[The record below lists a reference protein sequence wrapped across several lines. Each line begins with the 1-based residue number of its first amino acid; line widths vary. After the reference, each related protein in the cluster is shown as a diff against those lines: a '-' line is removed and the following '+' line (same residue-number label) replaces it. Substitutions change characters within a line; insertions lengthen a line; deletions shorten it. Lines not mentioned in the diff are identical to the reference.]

1 MLERT
6 AGRSWGLIAQPSSPG
21 ALPPDPDE
29 TRGSIFPMTSANDAQ
44 ALKAL
49 VGADRQQLDAHLAAL
64 DPVPLLLVYTHL
76 SGDESMLERFR
87 PHIKGAWSFEVE
99 VPAYLQAELREK
111 TIATLMDYAENDRP
125 LPPAPD
131 LDRLQRMCD
140 VAVGQVVPPEYMAMV
155 LEELNFDQTDAKTVR
170 FRKPVS
176 QQVLDRYPVLVIGA
190 GYSGLA
196 MAIKLK
202 EAGIPFTVIEKNDDV
217 GGTWYENSYP
227 GVAVDTPNHFY
238 SYSFRAS
245 SDWDHYFAQGPE
257 VIAYI
262 RTVYRES
269 GIADHM
275 RFEQEVLR
283 AVWDEAAAH
292 WIATIRRKDGSTYT
306 LAAKALV
313 SGTGLLN
320 RPSIPAIPGIED
332 FQGPKFHSA
341 RWDHSVD
348 LKGKTVVQ
356 IGTGA
361 SGMQIGPQIA
371 PIAGHLTIFQR
382 SPHWAR
388 KNPLLFATVS
398 DGVKWGLKHI
408 PFYTKWWRFQ
418 LLYATSDG
426 MLPHLRKDP
435 DWPEP
440 ATSLNAFNK
449 EIREQLIA
457 HMRSELGGNEELLAK
472 VTPSFPPY
480 GKRMLRDGNWF
491 RTLTRDNVELVTS
504 GVQRIT
510 ATGVVDKDGVEHPA
524 DVLILATGFKAQ
536 APLYPMEIVGTRGS
550 IRDHWGDDN
559 PRAHLGIT
567 VPDFPNLFILYG
579 PGTNGGHGGSA
590 VFNSECQV
598 RYTMLALRELIEREA
613 DSLDVRRAPFDA
625 YQEIFDAEHAQLV
638 WTHPGVNNW
647 YRNKDGRVVTNS
659 PWRLSH
665 YRNLTAVFDPRDYDI
680 KAAEVTA

>member
-1 MLERT
+1 MSKVDDTQAVR
-6 AGRSWGLIAQPSSPG
+6 
-21 ALPPDPDE
+21 ALAATDPE
-29 TRGSIFPMTSANDAQ
+29 F
-44 ALKAL
+44 
-49 VGADRQQLDAHLAAL
+49 LDAHLAQL

-76 SGDESMLERFR
+76 SGDESLLEAFQ
-87 PHIKGAWSFEVE
+87 PHIKGAWSFEVD
-99 VPAYLQAELREK
+99 VPDALFAELRAR
-111 TIATLMDYAENDRP
+111 TIAVFKDYARDERP

-131 LDRLQRMCD
+131 MDRLQRMCD
-140 VAVGQVVPPEYMAMV
+140 VAVGQNVPSEYLPMV
-155 LEELNFDQTDAKTVR
+155 LEELNFDQTDAKSVR
-170 FRKPVS
+170 WRKPVPAERLA
-176 QQVLDRYPVLVIGA
+176 QFHVLVVGL

-217 GGTWYENSYP
+217 GGTWYENTYP

-245 SDWDHYFAQGPE
+245 SEWDHYFALGPE
-257 VIAYI
+257 VINYI
-262 RTVYRES
+262 RTVYAES
-269 GIADHM
+269 GIAEHV
-275 RFEQEVLR
+275 RFEQEVTR
-283 AVWDEAAAH
+283 ATWNESEAK
-292 WIATIRRKDGSTYT
+292 WEVSIRRADGSEYS
-306 LAAKALV
+306 LSANAFV

-320 RPSIPAIPGIED
+320 RPSIPAIAGLDTFE
-332 FQGPKFHSA
+332 GPKFHSA
-341 RWDHSVD
+341 QWDHDVD
-348 LKGKTVVQ
+348 LTAKNVVQ

-361 SGMQIGPQIA
+361 SGMQIAPQIA
-371 PIAGHLTIFQR
+371 PKVGHLTIFQR

-388 KNPLLFATVS
+388 KNPLLFAQVS
-398 DGVKWGLKHI
+398 DGVKWGLEHV

-426 MLPHLRKDP
+426 MLPTLRKDP

-440 ATSLNAFNK
+440 ETSLNAANK
-449 EIREQLIA
+449 LIREQLIE
-457 HMRSELGGNEELLAK
+457 HMRSELKGDEALLAK
-472 VTPSFPPY
+472 VTPAFPPY

-491 RTLTRDNVELVTS
+491 QTLTRDNVELVTS
-504 GVQRIT
+504 GIDRVT
-510 ATGVVDKDGVEHPA
+510 PSGVIDRDGVEHPA
-524 DVLILATGFKAQ
+524 DVIILATGFKAQ
-536 APLYPMEIVGTRGS
+536 APLYPMEIIGRAGS

-598 RYTMLALRELIEREA
+598 RYTMMALRELIERDA
-613 DSLDVRRAPFDA
+613 ASLDVRRAPFDD
-625 YQEIFDAEHAQLV
+625 YQQVFDAEHAQLV

-665 YRNLTAVFDPRDYDI
+665 YRNLTADFKAEDYDI
-680 KAAEVTA
+680 KAAKVSA